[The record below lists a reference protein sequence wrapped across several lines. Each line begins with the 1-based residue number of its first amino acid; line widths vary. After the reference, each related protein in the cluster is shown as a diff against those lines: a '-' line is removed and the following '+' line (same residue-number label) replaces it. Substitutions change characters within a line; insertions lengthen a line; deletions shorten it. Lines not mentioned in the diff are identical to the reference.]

1 MIDETLKALI
11 ASGPLALVLGIA
23 VKILWTRLAE
33 VEGKR
38 IEEHRACLEREDK
51 VRDQLES
58 KLQKER
64 EDYKLL
70 LLDLNTTLKGLLET
84 QED

>member
-33 VEGKR
+33 VEVKR
-38 IEEHRACLEREDK
+38 IEEHRAFLEREDK